1 MTLKKKKK
9 KLGHTHNNEWPNMFG
24 PLNELRHV
32 ALRKALGHIFF
43 YFLKIYLPLMFFFKK
58 DLNNASPDTNL

>member
-1 MTLKKKKK
+1 MLKDDIEKKKK

-32 ALRKALGHIFF
+32 TLRKALGHVFF
-43 YFLKIYLPLMFFFKK
+43 LFSK
-58 DLNNASPDTNL
+58 DLSTPYVFF

>member
-43 YFLKIYLPLMFFFKK
+43 LFSKDLSTPYVFFLKRPKQCV
-58 DLNNASPDTNL
+58 T

>member
-1 MTLKKKKK
+1 MKNYFKKINKKFHKTSILKDEIEKKKEK

-32 ALRKALGHIFF
+32 TLRKALGHV
-43 YFLKIYLPLMFFFKK
+43 FFFIF
-58 DLNNASPDTNL
+58 